1 MKRGW
6 GGISSAIASAVLAP
20 GTVLAAALLAGRLS
34 GLIRETIV
42 ASRYGLTGAGDLAVV
57 LMTIPDLLVNLI
69 ISGGLSA
76 ALVPRLNQM
85 DAADADALW
94 RSVSLATLAVFGAFA
109 LLFAFAPALV
119 LSPLL
124 PGRVGELGA
133 LSRLVSGA
141 VAISIPLA
149 ALAGLSGAYLNA
161 RNRFLT
167 TGLGTLFFNIGL
179 ISMLLWL
186 ADPRSFS
193 LAPLAIGVLLG
204 AILRV
209 GPQISSLPSKLFLE
223 RSFLSVS
230 RDGFAR
236 QFLAAVAA
244 TTIAMLAPILIRSA
258 ASFYAPG
265 TVAAFNYAQKLVELP
280 VGVAFGAVNT
290 VALTSISTAFRK
302 GGVLA
307 ARAPTIDALQISI
320 LMSGLIAIGGWIFS
334 SEIVALVFGYGRM
347 SGAEQASVA
356 ALFRI
361 AILSIPLTALA
372 LVAMTSLN
380 ACGRTTEV
388 LKAALVAV
396 ATLPVLIACALSLSG
411 MSGLMWAFVSFQG
424 VLAILM
430 AHRSGLARGGF
441 SDSALHSFFNR
452 RFIPLL
458 LASWIP
464 IGLAAIAS
472 SHLDKG
478 SLMPRVALAAFG
490 AIGGMLVILRETRK
504 AQ

>member
-1 MKRGW
+1 MKRDW
-6 GGISSAIASAVLAP
+6 SNQSSTAVGAALAP
-20 GTVLAAALLAGRLS
+20 GTILAAALLAGRLS

-85 DAADADALW
+85 DVEDADALW
-94 RSVSLATLAVFGAFA
+94 RSVSVATLAVFGAFA
-109 LLFAFAPALV
+109 MLFACSPALV

-124 PGRVGELGA
+124 PGRVAELGA
-133 LSRLVSGA
+133 LNRLVSGA

-161 RNRFLT
+161 RSRFLT
-167 TGLGTLFFNIGL
+167 TGLGTLFFNIGV
-179 ISMLLWL
+179 ITTLLWVS
-186 ADPRSFS
+186 DPHSFS
-193 LAPLAIGVLLG
+193 LAPLATGVLLG
-204 AILRV
+204 AVLRV
-209 GPQISSLPSKLFLE
+209 GPQISILPSKLFVE
-223 RSFLSVS
+223 HSFVS
-230 RDGFAR
+230 ILRNGFAR
-236 QFLAAVAA
+236 QFLAGVAA

-290 VALTSISTAFRK
+290 VALTSISAAFRK
-302 GGVLA
+302 GGA
-307 ARAPTIDALQISI
+307 AAALAPTIDALRLSI
-320 LMSGLIAIGGWIFS
+320 LMSGLIAIGGWLFS

-347 SGAEQASVA
+347 SSAEQASVA

-361 AILSIPLTALA
+361 AILSIPLTAVG
-372 LVAMTSLN
+372 LVGMTSLN

-388 LKAALVAV
+388 FKAALIAV
-396 ATLPVLIACALSLSG
+396 ATLPILIGCALSLSD

-424 VLAILM
+424 VLAALM
-430 AHRSGLARGGF
+430 VHRSGLTRRRF
-441 SDSALHSFFNR
+441 PDSALHPFFNR
-452 RFIPLL
+452 RFIPSL

-464 IGLAAIAS
+464 IGLAAVVS
-472 SHLDKG
+472 NYLGKD
-478 SLMPRVALAAFG
+478 SLMLRVAFAAFG
-490 AIGGMLVILRETRK
+490 AIGGMLVIQRETRK
-504 AQ
+504 AR